1 MNTPH
6 HDATRQHYVADVL
19 LYYTLLPNTPDRP
32 SRNDRRVATQL
43 FTHHVPID
51 KIKTAFLLA
60 ISRRSFR
67 PPDAPPLEPIRTLA
81 YFLPVVS
88 EVQRAN
94 LDPLYIDLLKH
105 RLETAFPDLRLP
117 PLETP
122 ISS

>member
-1 MNTPH
+1 MKTP
-6 HDATRQHYVADVL
+6 DDDVTEQQYVADVL
-19 LYYTLLPNTPDRP
+19 HCYTLLPHTPDRP

-51 KIKTAFLLA
+51 TIKTAFVLA

-67 PPDAPPLEPIRTLA
+67 PPDATPLEPIRTLA

-88 EVQRAN
+88 EVQKAN
-94 LDPLYIDLLKH
+94 LDPLYIDLLKL
-105 RLETAFPDLRLP
+105 RLETGFPDLGAP

-122 ISS
+122 IPS